1 MYLDARKNLAGTITS
16 INNTFLSSDIES
28 ERLIS
33 RNLLG
38 LIRATH
44 FGPTVLVVTI
54 SFFLSLTQY
63 SWLGSLQVACAILAG
78 QCVVGWTNDFV
89 DAELDREANRLKK
102 PLISG
107 LIGKT
112 TLKRAIVTA
121 LAVALLLSL
130 AGPLDIK
137 GTLIHFLGI
146 LSATLYN
153 LGLKKTIFSI
163 LPYIVSFGA
172 MPWAIYL
179 SNGNRPPTW
188 IYLGFILFASAFHFL
203 NVLKD
208 LESDLAQGIMGLP
221 QHLGRRRSIACAVVL
236 ASMGALVV
244 AFGS

>member
-1 MYLDARKNLAGTITS
+1 M
-16 INNTFLSSDIES
+16 
-28 ERLIS
+28 S
-33 RNLLG
+33 RSKLLG
-38 LIRATH
+38 LIKATH

-63 SWLGSLQVACAILAG
+63 TWSDALQVAIAIFAG

-89 DAELDREANRLKK
+89 DAELDREAKRLKK
-102 PLISG
+102 PLVSG
-107 LIGKT
+107 VVGEA
-112 TLKRAIVTA
+112 TLKRAIVIA
-121 LAVALLLSL
+121 LAVALVLSL
-130 AGPLDIK
+130 AGPLGIK

-153 LGLKKTIFSI
+153 LGLKKTIFSM

-179 SNGNRPPTW
+179 SNGHRPPTW

-221 QHLGRRRSIACAVVL
+221 QQLGKRRSIACAFVL

>member
-1 MYLDARKNLAGTITS
+1 VI
-16 INNTFLSSDIES
+16 
-28 ERLIS
+28 
-33 RNLLG
+33 G

-54 SFFLSLTQY
+54 SFFLSLTQF
-63 SWLGSLQVACAILAG
+63 SWVGSLQVAWAILAG
-78 QCVVGWTNDFV
+78 QCVVGWTNDFL
-89 DAELDREANRLKK
+89 DADLDREANRLKK
-102 PLISG
+102 PLVSG
-107 LIGKT
+107 LIT
-112 TLKRAIVTA
+112 EILLKRAIGIA
-121 LAVALLLSL
+121 LAVALVLSL
-130 AGPLDIK
+130 AGPLGIK

-153 LGLKKTIFSI
+153 LGLKQTIFSM

-221 QHLGRRRSIACAVVL
+221 QHLGRGRSIACAVVL

>member
-1 MYLDARKNLAGTITS
+1 M
-16 INNTFLSSDIES
+16 
-28 ERLIS
+28 S
-33 RNLLG
+33 RSKLLG
-38 LIRATH
+38 LIKATH

-63 SWLGSLQVACAILAG
+63 TWSGALQVAIAIFAG

-102 PLISG
+102 PLVSG
-107 LIGKT
+107 VVGEA
-112 TLKRAIVTA
+112 TLKRAIVIA
-121 LAVALLLSL
+121 LAVALVLSL
-130 AGPLDIK
+130 AGPLGIK

-146 LSATLYN
+146 FSATLYN
-153 LGLKKTIFSI
+153 LGLKKTIFSM

-179 SNGNRPPTW
+179 SKGHRPPTW

-208 LESDLAQGIMGLP
+208 LESDLAQGIIGLP
-221 QHLGRRRSIACAVVL
+221 QQLGKRRSIACAFVL

>member
-1 MYLDARKNLAGTITS
+1 M
-16 INNTFLSSDIES
+16 
-28 ERLIS
+28 S
-33 RNLLG
+33 RSKLLG
-38 LIRATH
+38 LIKATH

-63 SWLGSLQVACAILAG
+63 TWSDALQVAIAIFAG

-89 DAELDREANRLKK
+89 DAELDREAKRLKK
-102 PLISG
+102 PLVSG
-107 LIGKT
+107 VVGEA
-112 TLKRAIVTA
+112 TLKRAIVIA
-121 LAVALLLSL
+121 LAVALVLSL
-130 AGPLDIK
+130 AGPLGIK

-153 LGLKKTIFSI
+153 LGLKKTIFSM

-179 SNGNRPPTW
+179 SNGHRPPTW

-208 LESDLAQGIMGLP
+208 LESDLAQGIIGLP
-221 QHLGRRRSIACAVVL
+221 QQMGKRRSIACAFVL

>member
-1 MYLDARKNLAGTITS
+1 
-16 INNTFLSSDIES
+16 LSRSK
-28 ERLIS
+28 
-33 RNLLG
+33 LLG
-38 LIRATH
+38 LIKATH

-63 SWLGSLQVACAILAG
+63 TWSDALQVAIAIFAG

-89 DAELDREANRLKK
+89 DAELDREAKRLKK
-102 PLISG
+102 PLVSG
-107 LIGKT
+107 VVGEA
-112 TLKRAIVTA
+112 TLKRAIVIA
-121 LAVALLLSL
+121 LAVALVLSL
-130 AGPLDIK
+130 AGPLGIK

-153 LGLKKTIFSI
+153 LGLKKTIFSM

-179 SNGNRPPTW
+179 SNGHRPPTW

-208 LESDLAQGIMGLP
+208 LESDLAQGIIGLP
-221 QHLGRRRSIACAVVL
+221 QQMGKRRSIACAFVL

>member
-1 MYLDARKNLAGTITS
+1 
-16 INNTFLSSDIES
+16 LSRSK
-28 ERLIS
+28 
-33 RNLLG
+33 LLG
-38 LIRATH
+38 LIKATH

-63 SWLGSLQVACAILAG
+63 TWSDALQVAIAIFAG

-89 DAELDREANRLKK
+89 DAELDREAKRLKK
-102 PLISG
+102 PLVSG
-107 LIGKT
+107 VVGEA
-112 TLKRAIVTA
+112 TLKRAIVIA
-121 LAVALLLSL
+121 LAVALVLSL
-130 AGPLDIK
+130 AGPLGIK

-153 LGLKKTIFSI
+153 LGLKKTIFSM

-179 SNGNRPPTW
+179 SNGHRPPTW

-221 QHLGRRRSIACAVVL
+221 QQLGKRRSIACAFVL